1 VESDYH
7 IEVDSL
13 PQPKSAPLAK
23 RLGDT
28 VHVSPLLRKLCR
40 ISGCPEELV
49 GEWLLKCAILRGAV
63 HYDREFPAGIPP
75 DSAIVSDEE
84 IAVGLCLGQHAYNPA
99 YLRAAAQLLSSS
111 GVDEGRLSRLAVME
125 RVEPV
130 LLYIAS
136 IAERFAPE
144 ARPWSF
150 LRSQLPCRRS
160 VSCEAL
166 PHWSRFV
173 SQTGITFFG
182 GPPEIKWLYRREPKL

>member
-1 VESDYH
+1 MSGYDIQVEGF
-7 IEVDSL
+7 L
-13 PQPKSAPLAK
+13 QPKSAPLAK

-28 VHVSPLLRKLCR
+28 VHVSPLLRKLCS
-40 ISGCPEELV
+40 ISGCDEELV
-49 GEWLLKCAILRGAV
+49 GDWLLKCAILRGAS
-63 HYDREFPAGIPP
+63 HYDREFLAGVPP
-75 DSAIVSDEE
+75 DSEIVSDEE

-144 ARPWSF
+144 AKPWSF
-150 LRSQLPCRRS
+150 LRRQLPCRRKFS
-160 VSCEAL
+160 REAL

-173 SQTGITFFG
+173 SQTGITSFG
-182 GPPEIKWLYRREPKL
+182 GPPEIKWLYRRRTLL